1 MADSEVTSLIEASK
15 ELRRNFLERICEKM
29 YNASQSSPTNKVP
42 WGYVSKIIKET
53 KSAEP
58 WVTKNKINFA
68 YKKFCADKCMEK
80 DAVEDSTIIN
90 SVLTTGG
97 RPKGSTIIKQ
107 QHYKETFIAA
117 KNEIT
122 SLFKK
127 EQEECRKKG
136 ETLPKGWL
144 KYTIDRVCNVRG
156 LPLDTKIP
164 LSMI

>member
-1 MADSEVTSLIEASK
+1 MADSEVTSLIETSK

-29 YNASQSSPTNKVP
+29 YNASQSSSPTNKVP

-80 DAVEDSTIIN
+80 DAVEDLTIIN

-117 KNEIT
+117 KNELLHC
-122 SLFKK
+122 SRKSKK
-127 EQEECRKKG
+127 NAEKR
-136 ETLPKGWL
+136 
-144 KYTIDRVCNVRG
+144 
-156 LPLDTKIP
+156 
-164 LSMI
+164 